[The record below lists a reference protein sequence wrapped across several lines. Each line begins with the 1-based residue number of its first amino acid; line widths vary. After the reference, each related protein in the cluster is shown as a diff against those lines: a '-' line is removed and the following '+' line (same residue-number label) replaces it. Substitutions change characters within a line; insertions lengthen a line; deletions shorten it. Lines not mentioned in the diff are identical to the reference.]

1 MQIVPRLMMPL
12 VLAFDHRL
20 LDGADAA
27 RFMNLIVQ
35 QLEDPEEMLLLM

>member
-1 MQIVPRLMMPL
+1 MPL

-27 RFMNLIVQ
+27 RFMNLVIQ